1 MIFIISYYWHVILY
15 LQYKF
20 VVDGEWRHDD
30 RQPSISSNLGTV
42 NTILLT
48 RESDYRPAMP
58 TPQMPSAGPGAS
70 MDVDNAVGKIVSHV
84 YFKNSFSSINR

>member
-1 MIFIISYYWHVILY
+1 MILY

-30 RQPSISSNLGTV
+30 HQPSISSNLGTV

-48 RESDYRPAMP
+48 RESDYRPAML

-70 MDVDNAVGKIVSHV
+70 MDVDNAVG
-84 YFKNSFSSINR
+84 NRLSCLF

>member
-1 MIFIISYYWHVILY
+1 M
-15 LQYKF
+15 QYKF

-48 RESDYRPAMP
+48 RESDFHPPML
-58 TPQMPSAGPGAS
+58 TPQMPSVGPGSS
-70 MDVDNAVGKIVSHV
+70 MDVDNAVWHCLSLSCVFCFLIFFPSLQ
-84 YFKNSFSSINR
+84 III